1 MDKPKLYGIWNNR
14 KKEFQFG
21 IKEPSKRKAWQ
32 RLFDKIGNDA
42 RKWRFE
48 VKAISEQALAE
59 RKNDE

>member
-1 MDKPKLYGIWNNR
+1 MSEKLYGIYNTS

-48 VKAISEQALAE
+48 VRVIGEQALKQMGE
-59 RKNDE
+59 